1 MKLKLA
7 TILFAVSVM
16 ISAMT
21 SCSKENLGEAQLPPL
36 AGEVVLTDVLATDG
50 SRVAPNYILE
60 VEFGTEG
67 ATKEGS
73 GAVLYVKF
81 VSNAPTL
88 AAGKYT
94 EASASTAI
102 SGNFI
107 TGAEGTKLY
116 LNGKE
121 YLVTAGTIEV
131 KNDDTSYS
139 LSAIVKLSN
148 GENYSLKCAGVALE
162 WTGLPVMK
170 VLNTVMSAQ
179 SNLANGTKSITLNLG
194 DGNFTSEMD
203 MTTYQTVY
211 KGAGN
216 YLAIDLYSEDG
227 YLAAG
232 TYKPSAQGGVI
243 NKGEYGIGW
252 DPGDIYNVGMEFE
265 NWGTCWWTVDETAT
279 PQASAEKILT
289 GDITVSLAGKVY
301 TITVDNGELYAQFV
315 GEIPAV
321 TKPDAPATPPT
332 LLGEYP
338 YVIGISDQYEQYK
351 SVVVVFASTDKLTST
366 GMGYSGTGKA
376 LNLTINAVKE
386 GDQFYIPTGEYAVN
400 LEGAE
405 NPFTWQGT
413 GGMDLSEYGMGYMY
427 WGTYM
432 SDVVDGTSTV
442 TELKDGTI
450 WVGAKD
456 GDYILHMNTQGKEF
470 LIYQG
475 KINGLTT
482 PADDDGGY
490 VEPEQPEEGG
500 EGGACGCDCDGCK
513 DCTGGGEGGDE
524 PEVDNGIMLTQF
536 VSFTDYKTQNG
547 INLIGMELAGPGL
560 TITQEQMSWGDYT
573 WMQTVIKGS
582 GNHLKIEF
590 YSEDGKLAPGTYTA
604 AADPAALQPGEFGP
618 GYDYVS
624 DWGTSIYGSTWT
636 TYADDQIAAQ
646 EKVADGTVTVAE
658 DGGIYTIRLQSST
671 VTTTYIGPL
680 Q

>member
-16 ISAMT
+16 ITGMT

-50 SRVAPNYILE
+50 SRVAPNYVLG

-73 GAVLYVKF
+73 GAVLDVKF

-116 LNGKE
+116 LNGKK

-131 KNDDTSYS
+131 KNDGTSYS

-148 GENYSLKCAGVALE
+148 GENYSLKCTGVALE

-179 SNLANGTKSITLNLG
+179 SNVASGQKSITLNLG

-232 TYKPSAQGGVI
+232 TYKPCAQGGVI

-252 DPGDIYNVGMEFE
+252 DPGDIYNMGMEFE

-289 GDITVSLAGKVY
+289 GDITVALNGNTY
-301 TITVDNGELYAQFV
+301 TITVDNGELLAQFV
-315 GEIPAV
+315 GEIPQV
-321 TKPDAPATPPT
+321 TKPAEPADPWEISGSIVFQHTEGLTYTMTDDTANNTKQDGAALEGVTLYWVEVKDAAGNNVAILDLVTKEGAKSIA
-332 LLGEYP
+332 GEYKVTSYP
-338 YVIGISDQYEQYK
+338 DEVGEAGNGFDLNFPEWGLVMSGGTILYGPDGTAYVIDAETSKIKVTENKGQTTIIVKGTSNGATIAGKYVIGEVQED
-351 SVVVVFASTDKLTST
+351 
-366 GMGYSGTGKA
+366 
-376 LNLTINAVKE
+376 
-386 GDQFYIPTGEYAVN
+386 
-400 LEGAE
+400 
-405 NPFTWQGT
+405 
-413 GGMDLSEYGMGYMY
+413 
-427 WGTYM
+427 
-432 SDVVDGTSTV
+432 
-442 TELKDGTI
+442 
-450 WVGAKD
+450 
-456 GDYILHMNTQGKEF
+456 
-470 LIYQG
+470 
-475 KINGLTT
+475 
-482 PADDDGGY
+482 
-490 VEPEQPEEGG
+490 EGG
-500 EGGACGCDCDGCK
+500 EGEGSGCGCDCDGCK
-513 DCTGGGEGGDE
+513 DCTGGHEGGDDDE
-524 PEVDNGIMLTQF
+524 EDSFNGHILTL
-536 VSFTDYKTQNG
+536 VSAGEQYDAYKQAVLSFATQGVTATTDPATYQTTYSGTGKLVN
-547 INLIGMELAGPGL
+547 L
-560 TITQEQMSWGDYT
+560 TIHAEKGDAGVY
-573 WMQTVIKGS
+573 V
-582 GNHLKIEF
+582 
-590 YSEDGKLAPGTYTA
+590 PVGTYA
-604 AADPAALQPGEFGP
+604 AADGTTDPFTWQVTGGMPEYNF
-618 GYDYVS
+618 Y
-624 DWGTSIYGSTWT
+624 WGTLMYDVVDG
-636 TYADDQIAAQ
+636 AATLVQ
-646 EKVADGTVTVAE
+646 VTDGTVQVDCA
-658 DGGIYTIRLQSST
+658 GGNYTITMMFGGERFRYT
-671 VTTTYIGPL
+671 GPL
-680 Q
+680 GTLAPAN